1 MACDLVQIMG
11 IAPMEEELPFAM
23 FLQNF
28 FGIEAGCQAVFVS
41 FDSWFTGK
49 LLLQSVSGLGQLLFH

>member
-1 MACDLVQIMG
+1 MG
-11 IAPMEEELPFAM
+11 MTPVEEELAFM
-23 FLQNF
+23 VFLKDF
-28 FGIEAGCQAVFVS
+28 FGEEAGCQVGYIS

>member
-1 MACDLVQIMG
+1 MIPVQIMG
-11 IAPMEEELPFAM
+11 MTPVEEELAFM
-23 FLQNF
+23 VFLKDF
-28 FGIEAGCQAVFVS
+28 FGEEAGCQVGSIS